1 MEYQHKKDLVSKH
14 GPEIKA
20 DPAVAEALKSKAG
33 DGRVSC
39 AAAHRIAQ
47 DLKVSPALVGV
58 ALDLGQYRI
67 NKCQLGLFGYYP
79 EKRIVNPAQHVAP
92 ELEKA
97 IRAALKNSRLSCS
110 DAWELADKSG
120 LSRLEV
126 AAACESLQIRISS
139 CQLGAF

>member
-1 MEYQHKKDLVSKH
+1 MGGQHKGNFAAKH
-14 GPEIKA
+14 GPEIEA
-20 DPAVAEALKSKAG
+20 DPAVADALKSKVK

-39 AAAHRIAQ
+39 AAAHHLAR

-58 ALDLGQYRI
+58 ALDLARYRI
-67 NKCQLGLFGYYP
+67 NKCQLGLFGYWP
-79 EKRIVNPAQHVAP
+79 EKRIVKPALHVAP

-110 DAWELADKSG
+110 DAWELAEKSG

-126 AAACESLQIRISS
+126 AAACEALQIRISS